1 MQPRVHPTVLVLM
14 AAIGLASTLDLVGDL
29 ANLNSVVL
37 LDNYSSHTIQVR
49 EGQVVRKTFN
59 PPIDP
64 SSITL
69 SSDAVGW
76 SRPSDPRSS
85 HTPLGRAD
93 FKALHP
99 GVSTI
104 KYKVADG
111 WQFGPIYYIVD
122 ILVRDR
128 ARPYDLALS
137 ANGMSSSFWTPS
149 AFALRVGDEVVVA
162 SRDAQVLTTDSSIV
176 VETIRLA
183 LGNPGGLTTFRAIRA
198 GTAQIGLHRADGF
211 WLPAN
216 IVVSNSASRFDLTA
230 NEPDDGKVIQV
241 AAGQSLRLTLKNL
254 PRYRP
259 WYIARQP
266 EGVMLLVDPKSIGQ
280 DVNGAFGFQAIKPGT
295 REIFFR
301 AEPADCAG
309 QTCAAKTREFH
320 LNLQISS

>member
-1 MQPRVHPTVLVLM
+1 M
-14 AAIGLASTLDLVGDL
+14 AAIGFASTLDLLGEV
-29 ANLNSVVL
+29 ANVNSVVL
-37 LDNYSSHTIQVR
+37 LDNYGRHTIQVR
-49 EGQVVRKTFN
+49 EGQVVRKTFD

-69 SSDAVGW
+69 SSDALGW
-76 SRPSDPRSS
+76 SRPSGPRGS
-85 HTPLGRAD
+85 HTPIGRAD
-93 FKALHP
+93 FKAIHP

-111 WQFGPIYYIVD
+111 WQSGPIYYLVD

-149 AFALRVGDEVVVA
+149 GFALRAGDEVVVA
-162 SRDAQVLTTDSSIV
+162 SPDGQVLTTDSSIV

-211 WLPAN
+211 WLPAT

-230 NEPDDGKVIQV
+230 NEPDDGKVIQMG
-241 AAGQSLRLTLKNL
+241 AGQSLRVTLRNL
-254 PRYRP
+254 PNYRP

-266 EGVMLLVDPKSIGQ
+266 EGVMLLVDPETIGH
-280 DVNGAFGFQAIKPGT
+280 DTNGVFGFQAIKSGT
-295 REIFFR
+295 HEIFFR
-301 AEPADCAG
+301 AESGVVQTKPAR
-309 QTCAAKTREFH
+309 TR
-320 LNLQISS
+320 LRSSTSTFRSRVIGR